1 MLVTCPSCQ
10 SSYRFSDEAIGEG
23 RMVRC
28 ARCTTQ
34 WFAGPPPEPIMA
46 LDDAAPVEAF
56 DEEPAAQTVDDQA
69 STETRRKTSRA
80 RKQSGARRWPPIKPK
95 FALVLL
101 GLAALA
107 LLLIQRVEVVKL
119 APSLSSLYGA
129 LGLDVNIRGL
139 DLREVRSAEQLEE
152 GSPLLLV
159 TGAIA
164 NVTKNAVAVPRL
176 RLAVMADDDRE
187 LYAWTTVAARG
198 ELGPGEIAQFRARLA
213 SPPAEG
219 QRVAVRFL
227 NRRDIMTRPGF

>member
-34 WFAGPPPEPIMA
+34 WFAAPPPEPIMA
-46 LDDAAPVEAF
+46 LDDAAPIEAF
-56 DEEPAAQTVDDQA
+56 EESTAVQTVDDQGA
-69 STETRRKTSRA
+69 ANIGRKKPRP
-80 RKQSGARRWPPIKPK
+80 RKRSSIRRWPATKPK
-95 FALVLL
+95 PAIALIGLVAL
-101 GLAALA
+101 GL
-107 LLLIQRVEVVKL
+107 LLTQRVEVVKL
-119 APSLSSLYGA
+119 APSLASLYGA
-129 LGLDVNIRGL
+129 LGLGVNIRGL

-164 NVTKNAVAVPRL
+164 NVTKEAVAVPRL

-198 ELGPGEIAQFRARLA
+198 ELGPGEIVQFRARLA

-219 QRVAVRFL
+219 RRVAVRFL

>member
-34 WFAGPPPEPIMA
+34 WFAAPPPEPIMA
-46 LDDAAPVEAF
+46 LDDAAPIEAF
-56 DEEPAAQTVDDQA
+56 EEAPALQSAADQA
-69 STETRRKTSRA
+69 PPTDRRKTPRA
-80 RKQSGARRWPPIKPK
+80 RKKPSGRRWPSIQPK
-95 FALVLL
+95 LALALL

-107 LLLIQRVEVVKL
+107 LLFTQRVEVVRL

-129 LGLDVNIRGL
+129 LGLGVNIRGL
-139 DLREVRSAEQLEE
+139 DLREVRSTEQLEE

-164 NVTKNAVAVPRL
+164 NVTKTAVAVPRL

-219 QRVAVRFL
+219 RRVAVRFL